1 MGQERQQSVLAATRC
16 GWAGTGEVL
25 LCLLCTRWLA
35 EEVLPV
41 AQLAVALTI
50 GCRPMSVAAPRGQQ
64 AGASNRSAR
73 PPRQRRRHCQG
84 WATRHVGQGRVRER
98 CGPWAGAALLRRA
111 RSLAA
116 DAHVGS
122 ERAHGA
128 HVGASKVERK
138 AGRSQ
143 NAERLLIRTKVAARQ
158 AEGRAKD
165 AYVCKQGHMH
175 AEVCAEAYAWLA
187 ACDGPKRT
195 SMSRLDRASRSGPSA
210 I

>member
-143 NAERLLIRTKVAARQ
+143 NAERLLIRTKVAARGS
-158 AEGRAKD
+158 AEGRPRIAIRVKFYFTQCTCVQ
-165 AYVCKQGHMH
+165 AG
-175 AEVCAEAYAWLA
+175 AYA
-187 ACDGPKRT
+187 C
-195 SMSRLDRASRSGPSA
+195 
-210 I
+210 